1 MRAQNVQV
9 SWLSAVVFVVR
20 STAAWSRFCVCGPLK
35 ELKLVISC
43 KLQSKADIFDC
54 FFFLGTLCCPDQGC
68 WWWWKYILGV
78 TKCSLNCL
86 LLYLRLLIYVCYRLS
101 KKKKKKKMKRHLYLL
116 GCDFISVSVTLIL
129 NKLQN
134 VLGITVL
141 ITTVLS
147 CQLLTV

>member
-1 MRAQNVQV
+1 MF
-9 SWLSAVVFVVR
+9 SKLSTSL
-20 STAAWSRFCVCGPLK
+20 STAAHICV
-35 ELKLVISC
+35 
-43 KLQSKADIFDC
+43 LQAE
-54 FFFLGTLCCPDQGC
+54 Q
-68 WWWWKYILGV
+68 
-78 TKCSLNCL
+78 
-86 LLYLRLLIYVCYRLS
+86 
-101 KKKKKKKMKRHLYLL
+101 KKNLKKMKRHLYLL